1 MKSREIAIVVLPVD
15 EEEGG
20 FDDWDVFHV
29 LFVLCVL
36 CLLPEFT
43 HYFNDLLGKPHT
55 RMMHVQTEF
64 CQIAFQPPPP
74 QANGRFVAGIF
85 RRKLA
90 NSLKQRF

>member
-1 MKSREIAIVVLPVD
+1 MNVNVIICRVPHDTPVPD
-15 EEEGG
+15 QNISISLQ
-20 FDDWDVFHV
+20 H
-29 LFVLCVL
+29 LLCHL
-36 CLLPEFT
+36 YE
-43 HYFNDLLGKPHT
+43 LGKPHT